1 MSIPTRKDIGAYVKA
16 QAGIN
21 PQDSAA
27 ATING
32 AAIDRQDFDSCVLH
46 AAAGAATGT
55 PTAQTVDAKLQ
66 DSADGSTGWADIAGA
81 AITQIT
87 ADNGEAE
94 KDVVLS
100 GAKRYIRAVIT
111 VGFTGGTSP
120 KIPVA
125 ASVVLGGGREL
136 PA

>member
-1 MSIPTRKDIGAYVKA
+1 MSTPTRKDIGAFIKA

-46 AAAGAATGT
+46 AACGAASGT

-66 DSADGSTGWADIAGA
+66 DSPDGSTGWADIAGA
-81 AITQIT
+81 AITQLA
-87 ADNGEAE
+87 ADNAEAE
-94 KDVVLS
+94 VDVDLS
-100 GAKRYIRAVIT
+100 GAKRYIRAVVT
-111 VGFTGGTSP
+111 VGFTGGITP

-125 ASVVLGGGREL
+125 ASVVLGGARAL